1 MARVLGIPHP
11 AVEAGSADPVVIENL
26 EKVYDAEHEDIAVRA
41 VAGISFSVKSGE
53 SVAIIGP
60 SGCGK
65 STLLHILGCLDR
77 PTKGTYRLGGR
88 NVAELDDDELARL
101 RNQHIGFVFQSFNLL
116 PRMSAVENVELPLLY
131 AGTKRAREK
140 AFAALERVGLADRAT
155 HMPNELS
162 GGQKQRVAIAR
173 AIVTG
178 PSIILCDEPTG
189 ALDSKTGREVLA
201 LLGRLHADGAT
212 LLMVTHD
219 LKVARSLQRALHMK
233 DGLIVADGPSAIV
246 VDAFARTADEEEGAP
261 TS

>member
-1 MARVLGIPHP
+1 MNMI
-11 AVEAGSADPVVIENL
+11 EASHLSRTYQRGDGTPVTALRDVSFVIAAGEFVVIRG
-26 EKVYDAEHEDIAVRA
+26 A
-41 VAGISFSVKSGE
+41 SG
-53 SVAIIGP
+53 S
-60 SGCGK
+60 GK
-65 STLLHILGCLDR
+65 SSLLNILGCLDT
-77 PTKGTYRLGGR
+77 PGSGSYRLAGED
-88 NVAELDDDELARL
+88 VSALPDDARSHV
-101 RNQHIGFVFQSFNLL
+101 RSKHVGFVFQSFNLL